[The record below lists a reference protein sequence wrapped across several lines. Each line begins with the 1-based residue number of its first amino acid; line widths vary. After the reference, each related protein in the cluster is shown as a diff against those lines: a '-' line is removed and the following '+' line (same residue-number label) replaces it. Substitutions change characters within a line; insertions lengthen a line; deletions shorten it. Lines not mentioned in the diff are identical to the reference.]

1 MQFDGVITESDPW
14 RLIYCGKKPG
24 VYFIFA
30 VNTQQPQWVELAEQR
45 NIESICYSIK
55 SILALSRHTKFWVRS
70 RSDRVKIII
79 NRNNYFQNITIFW
92 YYLYAN
98 DH

>member
-1 MQFDGVITESDPW
+1 MALDLLWEKTW
-14 RLIYCGKKPG
+14 RL
-24 VYFIFA
+24 FHLRSQHA
-30 VNTQQPQWVELAEQR
+30 ATTPQWVELVEQR

-98 DH
+98 GH